1 MLKFNGHPLHFV
13 SYNKISEHNPK
24 FVAQTGMDECG
35 RNLCIWQVGDQYF
48 ICVA

>member
-13 SYNKISEHNPK
+13 SYDKISERNPK
-24 FVAQTGMDECG
+24 FVAQTRIDEYG
-35 RNLCIWQVGDQYF
+35 RCLCIWQVDDQYF